1 MLVATPESLVETI
14 HHTLQETIKETEP
27 HRECSPD
34 LDDLD
39 ALGGLDA
46 IPDVVRQESQ
56 TETSEKTIDM
66 KITSLELVANDSD
79 DSEDSIPITEILLD
93 TDELR
98 SYAEQFNTTIHSLL
112 PLLIACH
119 SDDSQLVKVALE
131 HLYHFMTSMPI
142 QLVNSKEDLIVD
154 HLLSMI
160 YDGILASFPICC
172 CNLANLLIKIADSFS
187 TISSSTM
194 CIILSYLSAIQI
206 QLFNMEDH
214 HQESTSTYDKIVKNV
229 QIFMS
234 LMKSR
239 IQSTEKTIP
248 SSESLVLQEK
258 LSSFAYILESPGM
271 MDLDELLIEMKT
283 VSECVSPVSNHQNFV
298 MSLLLLLS
306 QIRRY
311 GRVRDGR
318 KM

>member
-1 MLVATPESLVETI
+1 MLIVTPESLVETI
-14 HHTLQETIKETEP
+14 HHTLQETVEETVP
-27 HRECSPD
+27 QREASPD
-34 LDDLD
+34 LDLD
-39 ALGGLDA
+39 LDA
-46 IPDVVRQESQ
+46 IPEAVRQES
-56 TETSEKTIDM
+56 EIPLSEKTIDM

-79 DSEDSIPITEILLD
+79 DSEESIPTTEVLLNI
-93 TDELR
+93 DELR
-98 SYAEQFNTTIHSLL
+98 EYAKQFNTTIHSLL

-119 SDDSQLVKVALE
+119 SNDSQLVKVALE
-131 HLYHFMTSMPI
+131 HLYHFITSRPI
-142 QLVNSKEDLIVD
+142 QLVNSEEDLIID
-154 HLLSMI
+154 HLLSMV

-172 CNLANLLIKIADSFS
+172 CNLALLLIKIVDSFLM
-187 TISSSTM
+187 ISSSTM

-214 HQESTSTYDKIVKNV
+214 HQESTSTYDRIAKNV

-239 IQSTEKTIP
+239 VLSTEKKIP

-258 LSSFAYILESPGM
+258 LSSFAYILESPGV
-271 MDLDELLIEMKT
+271 MDLDDLLIEIKT
-283 VSECVSPVSNHQNFV
+283 VGECVSPVSNHQNFT

-311 GRVRDGR
+311 GRVRDR
-318 KM
+318 KMV